1 MSALK
6 FHTNNYLKIK
16 VMTHL
21 TRSNRPS
28 TLEGS
33 WLTDF
38 FDDDFVTPFNAPLG
52 RRSMPAAN
60 VRETDK
66 SFEIDLAAP
75 GFTKK
80 DFNLSIENGCL
91 MVSAE
96 KNEEKEQKE
105 DNYTRREFGYQ
116 SFSRSFNLPTN
127 TNEED
132 INARYEDGILKLSI
146 AKKALPEAKQK
157 KSIMIK

>member
-1 MSALK
+1 
-6 FHTNNYLKIK
+6 
-16 VMTHL
+16 
-21 TRSNRPS
+21 
-28 TLEGS
+28 
-33 WLTDF
+33 
-38 FDDDFVTPFNAPLG
+38 
-52 RRSMPAAN
+52 MPAVN

-80 DFNLSIENGCL
+80 DFNLSIENGYL
-91 MVSAE
+91 IVSAE

-146 AKKALPEAKQK
+146 AKKALPDAKQK
-157 KSIMIK
+157 KSISIK

>member
-1 MSALK
+1 
-6 FHTNNYLKIK
+6 
-16 VMTHL
+16 MTLL
-21 TRSNRPS
+21 TRAGMPS
-28 TLEGS
+28 TLGGS

-38 FDDDFVTPFNAPLG
+38 FDDDFGAPSFG

-66 SFEIDLAAP
+66 SFEVELAAP

-80 DFNLSIENGCL
+80 DFNLSIENDCL
-91 MVSAE
+91 IVSAE
-96 KNEEKEQKE
+96 KKEEKEQKE
-105 DNYTRREFGYQ
+105 NNYTRREFGYE
-116 SFSRSFNLPTN
+116 SFSRSFNLPAN

-146 AKKALPEAKQK
+146 AKKALPEGKVK
-157 KSIMIK
+157 KPIAIK